1 MSFWDELRG
10 SYVSIYNM
18 DILVSLPA
26 RQNEEY

>member
-10 SYVSIYNM
+10 SYVSLYSI